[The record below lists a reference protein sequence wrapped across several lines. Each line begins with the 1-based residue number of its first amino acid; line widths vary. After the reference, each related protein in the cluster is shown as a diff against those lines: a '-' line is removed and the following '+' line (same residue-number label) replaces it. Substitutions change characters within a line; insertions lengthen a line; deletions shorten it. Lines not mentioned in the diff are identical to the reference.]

1 MLTITIVKKKKY
13 NAGEVPEEQLAK
25 ILYVILKG
33 FFCNCPRSLFFIN
46 AWAFELELAKAKT
59 GIQSLQLP
67 TNISLNSSSFLNSS
81 FLIA

>member
-1 MLTITIVKKKKY
+1 MAGVSANRNQRGSGVCSARKKYTMLTVTIVKKKKY

-46 AWAFELELAKAKT
+46 A
-59 GIQSLQLP
+59 
-67 TNISLNSSSFLNSS
+67 
-81 FLIA
+81 